1 MNNKSKFRFAIL
13 LFGVLSAFISTSCSG
28 DNNGSLPDDPS
39 QGGGALPVKQVSLS
53 RKTAYGND
61 WIIQKSVLLWTKVCL
76 MQCGK
81 CLSLYMKKV

>member
-39 QGGGALPVKQVSLS
+39 QGGGALPGKQHMG
-53 RKTAYGND
+53 TTGF
-61 WIIQKSVLLWTKVCL
+61 IIHL
-76 MQCGK
+76 
-81 CLSLYMKKV
+81 KKEKK

>member
-39 QGGGALPVKQVSLS
+39 QGE
-53 RKTAYGND
+53 
-61 WIIQKSVLLWTKVCL
+61 VL
-76 MQCGK
+76 
-81 CLSLYMKKV
+81 YR

>member
-39 QGGGALPVKQVSLS
+39 QGGGALPVN
-53 RKTAYGND
+53 R
-61 WIIQKSVLLWTKVCL
+61 
-76 MQCGK
+76 
-81 CLSLYMKKV
+81 

>member
-39 QGGGALPVKQVSLS
+39 QGGDALPVN
-53 RKTAYGND
+53 R
-61 WIIQKSVLLWTKVCL
+61 
-76 MQCGK
+76 
-81 CLSLYMKKV
+81 